1 MRSEEYF
8 DRQERLRA
16 SGKVELPL
24 NIDTKKYLYGNISF
38 QDVFILSPIVVLGI
52 LVSYIFY
59 RFGMLD
65 QKMILIAFAPTL
77 LVAVFQLN
85 KHPVRKN
92 LSLLQYKVIWKFKAN
107 HRKKNFIMRKG
118 NYR

>member
-1 MRSEEYF
+1 MKMRSEEYF

-38 QDVFILSPIVVLGI
+38 QDVFIPSPFIILGMLI
-52 LVSYIFY
+52 SYLFY
-59 RFGMLD
+59 RLGMLD
-65 QKMILIAFAPTL
+65 QKMFLIAFTPTL

-92 LSLLQYKVIWKFKAN
+92 LSFLQYKVIKKF
-107 HRKKNFIMRKG
+107 
-118 NYR
+118 